1 MKSLIALV
9 FVLAF
14 IGLGQPALMNVHRLR
29 GGGGSAATKE
39 FFGVPY
45 TSTKLRVPRATDMME
60 RKIQILEQFFPKA
73 KWYQNGLWFVNMV
86 LKNMMKNGR
95 RDDNKF
101 YKKTT
106 SAPSL
111 LKDKIRF

>member
-14 IGLGQPALMNVHRLR
+14 ISLGQPALTNVHRLR
-29 GGGGSAATKE
+29 GGGSATKE
-39 FFGVPY
+39 FFGVPN
-45 TSTKLRVPRATDMME
+45 TGNRLPRAANMMD
-60 RKIQILEQFFPKA
+60 RNIQILEQFFPKA

-86 LKNMMKNGR
+86 LKDMMKNGR
-95 RDDNKF
+95 RDDKF
-101 YKKTT
+101 YKKPTL
-106 SAPSL
+106 APTL

>member
-1 MKSLIALV
+1 MKSLVALV

-14 IGLGQPALMNVHRLR
+14 ISLGQPALISVHRLR
-29 GGGGSAATKE
+29 GSATKE
-39 FFGVPY
+39 FFGVPKPN
-45 TSTKLRVPRATDMME
+45 TGNRVPRAADMME